1 MPLLY
6 AKTSRRLRGLSPVP
20 FVGRRDDLVR
30 PGLRQVVIACL
41 CVLILLIGMALFSS
55 AASRRKTPAQQN
67 NSSQAKKDLNQRR
80 LEMDARVPTTEYD
93 APEPTNAE
101 EKAKRWKKNKHYDD
115 GGMVMKNPGEGTGSA
130 LESHAFFALPAL
142 PAAQSD
148 VILTADVLKSEAHLS
163 NDKTGVYSEFNV
175 QVGEV
180 LKNTGPTLSQGSLI
194 VLSRRGGKVRYASGR
209 VFQYEIMFQY
219 MPAVGGRYVFFLKA
233 IPDTDD
239 YEFLT
244 GYEIESGHVQP
255 LDGGPQFDA
264 FRGKEVTR
272 FINIVRDA
280 IAKN

>member
-1 MPLLY
+1 MWRRSLL
-6 AKTSRRLRGLSPVP
+6 LGL
-20 FVGRRDDLVR
+20 
-30 PGLRQVVIACL
+30 
-41 CVLILLIGMALFSS
+41 ALFSVG
-55 AASRRKTPAQQN
+55 ASRFPTTVVQQN
-67 NSSQAKKDLNQRR
+67 NSSQTKPKKDLIQ
-80 LEMDARVPTTEYD
+80 LQQEIDARVPVTDYD
-93 APEPTNAE
+93 APQSTNAE
-101 EKAKRWKKNKHYDD
+101 ENAKRWKKNKHYDD
-115 GGMVMKNPGEGTGSA
+115 GGMVMKNPGEGTAST

-142 PAAQSD
+142 PTAQSD
-148 VILTADVLKSEAHLS
+148 AILTADVLKSEAHLS

-175 QVGEV
+175 QVNEV

-272 FINIVRDA
+272 FINTVRDA
-280 IAKN
+280 ISNK